1 MTKTLKEFN
10 KYKSVMEFK
19 GYKVFTRN
27 FEITFKHS
35 NISSAPVVKFIQVG
49 DDKFKEVR

>member
-1 MTKTLKEFN
+1 MTKTEFT

-27 FEITFKHS
+27 METTFKHS
-35 NISSAPVVKFIQVG
+35 NIASAPVVKFVQVQ